1 MDAIGWCWDIQ
12 PPAACFLTKDATM
25 TNEQFREWL
34 VSHGACKPALDWL
47 GDRTP
52 QQAWDECPDPR
63 WMFWWL
69 GHTPHDR
76 KTLVLCVCEIAR
88 TVLHLV
94 PEGEDR
100 PRIAIETAEAWARGD
115 ATVEQVKEAAAAA
128 YAAYDAAYDAAFAAV
143 AAGAGLALRADAAA
157 AAAFAAAFAAADAAD
172 DAYAADYAAAD
183 YAAAASAAPAT
194 QAAIIRKHF
203 PNHPEIEA

>member
-1 MDAIGWCWDIQ
+1 
-12 PPAACFLTKDATM
+12 M
-25 TNEQFREWL
+25 TTNKQFREWL
-34 VSHGACKPALDWL
+34 VRHKACAEALEWL

-63 WMFWWL
+63 WMLWWL

-100 PRIAIETAEAWARGD
+100 PRIAIETAEAWARGN
-115 ATVEQVKEAAAAA
+115 ATIEQVQEAADAADADDAAFADAAYAAAA
-128 YAAYDAAYDAAFAAV
+128 YAAFAASVRSGAFAAFAASAV
-143 AAGAGLALRADAAA
+143 SAFARAVSAFARAAGAL
-157 AAAFAAAFAAADAAD
+157 
-172 DAYAADYAAAD
+172 
-183 YAAAASAAPAT
+183 AT
-194 QAAIIRKHF
+194 QGAIIRRHF
-203 PNHPEIEA
+203 PNHPETTHET